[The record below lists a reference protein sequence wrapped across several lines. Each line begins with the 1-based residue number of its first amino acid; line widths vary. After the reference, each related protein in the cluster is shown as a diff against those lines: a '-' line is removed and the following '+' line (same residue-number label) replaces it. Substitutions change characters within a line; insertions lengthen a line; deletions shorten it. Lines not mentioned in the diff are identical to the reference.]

1 MTGNITTKVT
11 RRTLLAGASSALIAP
26 RAWAQQPSEVKV
38 GLLVPISG
46 MYARPGAVMRQG
58 AEMAID
64 HINAQ
69 GGIKALG
76 GAKMKLILL
85 DSGDSTEKAKNAAQ
99 RMVAQE
105 SDMVA
110 ASGAYL

>member
-1 MTGNITTKVT
+1 MTVNITTKVT
-11 RRTLLAGASSALIAP
+11 RRTLLAGASTALIVS

-46 MYARPGAVMRQG
+46 MYARPGTVMRQG

-64 HINAQ
+64 HINTQ

-76 GAKMKLILL
+76 GAKMKLVVL

-99 RMVAQE
+99 
-105 SDMVA
+105 
-110 ASGAYL
+110 